1 MGLVIPLLLL
11 LGAIPLVVMLMRAN
25 ELFCVRIDGERV
37 RVARGRLPQRL
48 LDDIGDVVARQ
59 GAHVVLRGVSEGG
72 RPRMYVEGELD
83 EPRRQRLRNALGQWT
98 VGQIRTAPKPR
109 R

>member
-1 MGLVIPLLLL
+1 MSLVVPLLLL
-11 LGAIPLVVMLMRAN
+11 LAAIPLVVTLMRAN
-25 ELFCVRIDGERV
+25 ELFCVRIHGKRV
-37 RVARGRLPQRL
+37 VLARGRIPQRL
-48 LDDIGDVVARQ
+48 LDDVTDVAARE
-59 GAHVVLRGVSEGG
+59 GTEVVLRGVSEDG
-72 RPRMYVEGELD
+72 RARMYVEGELD